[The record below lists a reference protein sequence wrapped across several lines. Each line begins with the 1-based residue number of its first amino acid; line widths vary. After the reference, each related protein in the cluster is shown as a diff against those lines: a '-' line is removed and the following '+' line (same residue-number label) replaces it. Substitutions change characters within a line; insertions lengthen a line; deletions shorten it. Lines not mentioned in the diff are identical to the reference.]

1 LGMPHHRFVV
11 RRCGNAGADSPRQSA
26 AGTKAIITA
35 ADIADGF
42 SPDADIK
49 PEDKETAKLIRL
61 VVLNQG
67 YSCNQVHGL
76 VTWRGHQ
83 YTLFC
88 EQYRYTVKDE
98 GGAYWKVTVD

>member
-1 LGMPHHRFVV
+1 MAVRKVNWGCLTIVLLFAGVV
-11 RRCGNAGADSPRQSA
+11 MLALTLHDNRPPEP
-26 AGTKAIITA
+26 KAIITA

-67 YSCNQVHGL
+67 YSCNQV
-76 VTWRGHQ
+76 
-83 YTLFC
+83 YT
-88 EQYRYTVKDE
+88 
-98 GGAYWKVTVD
+98 AS